1 MNNEMY
7 LIHKDD
13 YIHHIDEKKLL
24 YMMVKQLTFQI
35 GKLTPTKKTE
45 SLCCI
50 SKHYSNTIEEMFKSW
65 GIPGS
70 YLVFGKESDLAE
82 LMENELINPEDAGYI
97 PCEEVCDSECC
108 CSCCSCEDCPHAD
121 CDNYEDNGESE
132 KFTDAISALTSIL
145 QGIFGDSVSVH
156 IIVD

>member
-50 SKHYSNTIEEMFKSW
+50 AKHYTNTIKEMFKSW

-70 YLVFGKESDLAE
+70 YLVFGEESDLAE
-82 LMENELINPEDAGYI
+82 LMENELIAPEDAGYI
-97 PCEEVCDSECC
+97 PCEEVCDREHC
-108 CSCCSCEDCPHAD
+108 CSCCSCEDCPHDD
-121 CDNYEDNGESE
+121 CDNYEDKGKCEEFAEAMAS
-132 KFTDAISALTSIL
+132 LTSML
-145 QGIFGDSVSVH
+145 QGIFGDSVSVY

>member
-1 MNNEMY
+1 MNNEHY
-7 LIHKDD
+7 LIHKED
-13 YIHHIDEKKLL
+13 YIKHIDEKMLL

-45 SLCCI
+45 SLCCMF
-50 SKHYSNTIEEMFKSW
+50 KHYSDTIEEMFKSW

-121 CDNYEDNGESE
+121 CDNHGDCGECE
-132 KFTDAISALTSIL
+132 KFAEALAALTSML
-145 QGIFGDSVSVH
+145 HGIFGDNVSVH
-156 IIVD
+156 VVVD

>member
-13 YIHHIDEKKLL
+13 YIHHIDEKMLL

-35 GKLTPTKKTE
+35 GKLTPTKQTE

-82 LMENELINPEDAGYI
+82 LMENELIAPEDAGYI
-97 PCEEVCDSECC
+97 PCEEVCDSEHC
-108 CSCCSCEDCPHAD
+108 CSCCNCEDCPHCD